1 MKILDRYILSTYL
14 KTFFS
19 VFTVLL
25 LIFLL
30 QSVWVY
36 ISELA
41 GKDLELDVILKF
53 LIFVAPRIVALI
65 LPLTILLASIMV
77 FGSFSENYEFAA
89 MKSTGIS
96 LQRAM
101 KSLSVFV
108 ILLAGVSFFFAN
120 TVIPAAEYN
129 FFNLRRNIAKVK
141 PAFAIAEGQ
150 FNQLAGI
157 NIKVAN
163 KSGDR
168 GQFLED
174 VIIHQKKG
182 TINGN
187 YTVIKSKTGEF
198 ISLDDSNIIQLVLID
213 GNYYDELQP
222 ADYIK
227 RTKNRPQ
234 VKSTFDTYTINIDI
248 STFNVVD
255 FEKKDITTKH
265 NMLGISDLNKT
276 IDSLALGKKRVFDEF
291 SKTMQTRSNH
301 DQLNT
306 NYTSQLNDS
315 LNTDID
321 ILSLFKTNKKIQL
334 TNLALSSVK
343 TIKRDLKTKSKS
355 FEVNQMNLNKH
366 IVAFYDKFALGLS
379 CIILFFV
386 GAPLG
391 ALIRKGGIG
400 LPLVIAILI
409 FLTYHFIGL
418 FAKNSSEDSS
428 LDPVLAT
435 WVSSLIMLPFSIY
448 LTNRATKDRA
458 LLDLDS
464 MIIPLKNWV
473 NKTQLSKRNIADS
486 DLVDTEY
493 SKEIENY
500 EQEKLIDIVKNYRYY
515 GLEISH
521 KNSALQVLNNKGVST
536 LELRTGG
543 NLTNEVYE
551 SALRYQ
557 NEFEDYSKLAL
568 WCYYLC
574 VLLGVGGAILNN
586 NGFSILGIS
595 MIILGFM
602 SLVVFL
608 ITYQKTIIN
617 QSNFY
622 RLIDKKIMSNAL
634 VLIIVGIPLFLFYR
648 IYFKKKIN
656 EDLKQIN

>member
-101 KSLSVFV
+101 KSLSVFI

-150 FNQLAGI
+150 FNQLADI

-187 YTVIKSKTGEF
+187 YNVIKSKTGEF
-198 ISLDDSNIIQLVLID
+198 ISLDDSDIIQLVLID

-334 TNLALSSVK
+334 TNLALNSVK

-536 LELRTGG
+536 LELRMGG

-574 VLLGVGGAILNN
+574 VLMGVGGTILNN
-586 NGFSILGIS
+586 NGFSVLGIS

>member
-101 KSLSVFV
+101 KSLSVFI

-150 FNQLAGI
+150 FNQLADI

-198 ISLDDSNIIQLVLID
+198 ISLDDSDIIQLVLID

-334 TNLALSSVK
+334 TNLALNSVK

-536 LELRTGG
+536 LELRMGG

-586 NGFSILGIS
+586 NGFSVLGIS

>member
-1 MKILDRYILSTYL
+1 M

-101 KSLSVFV
+101 KSLSVFI

-150 FNQLAGI
+150 FNQLADI

-187 YTVIKSKTGEF
+187 YNVIKSKTGEF
-198 ISLDDSNIIQLVLID
+198 ISLDDSDIIQLVLID

-334 TNLALSSVK
+334 TNLALNSVK

-536 LELRTGG
+536 LELRMGG

-574 VLLGVGGAILNN
+574 VLMGVGGTILNN
-586 NGFSILGIS
+586 NGFSVLGIS

>member
-1 MKILDRYILSTYL
+1 
-14 KTFFS
+14 
-19 VFTVLL
+19 
-25 LIFLL
+25 
-30 QSVWVY
+30 
-36 ISELA
+36 LA